1 MSNLRDKLTDE
12 EWHELEQSLIGRK
25 NPYDK
30 HDEFLKQVEK
40 NQTERVTLK
49 DTGDSYQRFPASDEQ
64 PVKDLIVEKVINKF
78 KTRSALGIAKYNT
91 TLQNNNLSVYEWL
104 NHAQEEALDMA
115 LYLEKL
121 KSQFKD
127 M

>member
-1 MSNLRDKLTDE
+1 MSNLKDKLTEE

-30 HDEFLKQVEK
+30 HDEFLKQVEV
-40 NQTERVTLK
+40 N
-49 DTGDSYQRFPASDEQ
+49 QRFPASDEQ

-91 TLQNNNLSVYEWL
+91 TLQENNLSVYEWL

>member
-1 MSNLRDKLTDE
+1 MSNLRDKLTE
-12 EWHELEQSLIGRK
+12 EEYQQLEESLIGRK
-25 NPYDK
+25 QNYDK
-30 HDEFLKQVEK
+30 FIEQVEI
-40 NQTERVTLK
+40 N
-49 DTGDSYQRFPASDEQ
+49 QRFPASDEQ

-78 KTRSALGIAKYNT
+78 KTRSTLGIAKYNT
-91 TLQNNNLSVYEWL
+91 TLQENNLSVYEWL

>member
-1 MSNLRDKLTDE
+1 MSNLRDKLTE
-12 EWHELEQSLIGRK
+12 EEYQQLEESLIGRK
-25 NPYDK
+25 QNYDK
-30 HDEFLKQVEK
+30 FIEQVEI
-40 NQTERVTLK
+40 N
-49 DTGDSYQRFPASDEQ
+49 QRFPASDEQ

-78 KTRSALGIAKYNT
+78 KTRSTLGIAKYNT
-91 TLQNNNLSVYEWL
+91 TLQENNLSVYEWL

-121 KSQFKD
+121 KSQFKE

>member
-1 MSNLRDKLTDE
+1 MSNLKDKLTEE
-12 EWHELEQSLIGRK
+12 EWRELEESLIGMG
-25 NPYDK
+25 NPYYK
-30 HDEFLKQVEK
+30 HDEFLKQVDK
-40 NQTERVTLK
+40 N
-49 DTGDSYQRFPASDEQ
+49 QRFPASDEQ

-91 TLQNNNLSVYEWL
+91 TLQENNLSVYEWL

>member
-1 MSNLRDKLTDE
+1 MSNLKDKLTDE
-12 EWHELEQSLIGRK
+12 EYQQLEERLIGRK
-25 NPYDK
+25 QPYDK
-30 HDEFLKQVEK
+30 FIEQVEI
-40 NQTERVTLK
+40 N
-49 DTGDSYQRFPASDEQ
+49 QRFPASDEQ

-91 TLQNNNLSVYEWL
+91 TLQENNLSVYEWL

>member
-25 NPYDK
+25 NPHAK
-30 HDEFLKQVEK
+30 FIEQVEI
-40 NQTERVTLK
+40 N
-49 DTGDSYQRFPASDEQ
+49 QRFPASDEQ

-78 KTRSALGIAKYNT
+78 KTRSTLGIAKYNT
-91 TLQNNNLSVYEWL
+91 TLQENNLSVYEWL

-121 KSQFKD
+121 KQQFKD